1 MILIGEKQS
10 TRIKIL
16 SQCYYVNHKFHM
28 DWDGCVQEMGEWN
41 NMAEGREKEGR
52 DLKRKRVPC
61 V

>member
-1 MILIGEKQS
+1 MSNINPTWTGMVVYK
-10 TRIKIL
+10 KWG
-16 SQCYYVNHKFHM
+16 N
-28 DWDGCVQEMGEWN
+28 WN